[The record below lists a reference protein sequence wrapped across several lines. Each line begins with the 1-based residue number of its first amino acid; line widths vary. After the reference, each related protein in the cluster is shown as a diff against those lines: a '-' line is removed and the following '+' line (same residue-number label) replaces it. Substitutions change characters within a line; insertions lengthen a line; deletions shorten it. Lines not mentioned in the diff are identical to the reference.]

1 MATLELQKS
10 IIDFVYSIDNEAVL
24 KKVFSNIKKTAE
36 KEGWWF
42 DIPVEAR
49 NRILQ
54 SYEESYNPDN
64 WIDHNEVKKQH
75 AQWLQQ

>member
-1 MATLELQKS
+1 MAMSELQKS
-10 IIDFVYSIDNEAVL
+10 IIDFVYSIDNEAIL

>member
-10 IIDFVYSIDNEAVL
+10 IVDFIYSIENESIL
-24 KKVFSNIKKTAE
+24 KKVLSNIKKTAE
-36 KEGWWF
+36 KEGWWL

-54 SYEESYNPDN
+54 SYEESYNPEN
-64 WIDHNEVKKQH
+64 WVDHNEVKKQH
-75 AQWLQQ
+75 VQWLQQ